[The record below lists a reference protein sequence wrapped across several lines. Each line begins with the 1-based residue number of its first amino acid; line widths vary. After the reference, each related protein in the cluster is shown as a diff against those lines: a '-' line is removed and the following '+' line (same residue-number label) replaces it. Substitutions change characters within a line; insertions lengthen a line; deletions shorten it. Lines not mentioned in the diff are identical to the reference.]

1 MILSFIAGIRFNLSL
16 CFRLFYLF
24 FNPTRRVSMDA
35 AEQRSEE
42 FLVELYRM
50 TKGDLNGQVS
60 MHDIGSAIGMEKSES
75 GSLAEDLIMSE
86 LVELRTLAGG
96 VCLTGKGL
104 EVLQKKGLVDAPAL
118 QVLRLSGK
126 PVLSEDDQNVVA
138 ELVKEVKA
146 ALSQAQAEYDS
157 IEEVVIDIK
166 TLEVQLLSAKP
177 KYVIVQGVFRSL
189 HKALVDLQQ
198 DDIAAKL
205 GTILD

>member
-1 MILSFIAGIRFNLSL
+1 
-16 CFRLFYLF
+16 
-24 FNPTRRVSMDA
+24 MDA